1 MNPTKYDLA
10 ALEPLVESATPL
22 VRHVSPQPPA
32 WHADSFLSADD
43 DGVEAFRQIWAIE
56 VHHRRQAQWEANY
69 WREMAEAGADDL
81 SKSAR
86 ALRTEHRRFV
96 IAALVCAFAVP
107 LAVGRIVDVAIRWW
121 AL

>member
-10 ALEPLVESATPL
+10 ALEPHGA
-22 VRHVSPQPPA
+22 
-32 WHADSFLSADD
+32 
-43 DGVEAFRQIWAIE
+43 EAFRQIAQNE
-56 VHHRRQAQWEANY
+56 VRLRHQAQWEASY

-81 SKSAR
+81 AKSAR

-96 IAALVCAFAVP
+96 IATLVCCFAVP
-107 LAVGRIVDVAIRWW
+107 LAVGRLVDVVIRWW